1 MQHSPRVQPESPSV
15 TSISLSDPCQH
26 TRDQSQLLYF
36 SFSWDRTARAGGSWC
51 CCLAL
56 PALCSIPTSENSS
69 LPQWNGKT
77 SPLQGVSKD
86 CLSRFYI
93 HFCYKPPAS
102 HYLSLISHS
111 IFGTILSPL
120 PVMLICSGFL
130 ELSSIALFTGV
141 LNALQLHWSTV
152 GTTAPLTEG
161 QTPKSIGCET
171 EFLNPGFLCS

>member
-1 MQHSPRVQPESPSV
+1 MVLLPSTACPLQHSHLGEFQFATMEWENLS
-15 TSISLSDPCQH
+15 TS
-26 TRDQSQLLYF
+26 
-36 SFSWDRTARAGGSWC
+36 GSEQR
-51 CCLAL
+51 L
-56 PALCSIPTSENSS
+56 
-69 LPQWNGKT
+69 
-77 SPLQGVSKD
+77 